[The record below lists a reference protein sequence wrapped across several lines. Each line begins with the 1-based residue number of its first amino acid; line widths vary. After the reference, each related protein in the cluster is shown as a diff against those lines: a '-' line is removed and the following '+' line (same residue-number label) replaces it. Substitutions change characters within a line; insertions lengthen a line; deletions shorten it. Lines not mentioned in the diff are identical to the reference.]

1 MRELLQKGIR
11 DHLLSLS
18 RGEYTAE
25 ELTRAF
31 LDHIAE
37 RNPEINA
44 FVYVD
49 GAGAIEAAK
58 ASDQRRAMGLTPRSL
73 EGIPFA
79 VKDNFCVRGMPTTC
93 ASRILENYIP
103 TYDATVVERLRDAGA
118 VLLGK
123 LNMDELAMGST
134 NEHSIFGSVRN
145 PNDLTRVAGGS
156 SGGSAAAIAADMA
169 VFTLGSDTGGSVRQ
183 PASFCGCVGF
193 KGTYGALSRYGL
205 IAFAPS
211 MDAVG
216 ILAHSTG
223 DVSTVFEVLRGVDA
237 HDATT
242 AELPLVSPS
251 YDRPLR
257 VGLVRELMES
267 DAVENAA
274 KEAVRRAAEVFA
286 ANGAVIQDVSL
297 PSPHRALASYCVL
310 SAVEAFS
317 NLARYDG
324 IRFGRRSENAKT
336 LGELY
341 SNTRSE
347 GFGNEVK
354 RRILFGACM
363 LEGERREVYLPRA
376 EYARYEVRSAM
387 HSMLEKYDLI
397 LGPTTPGAA
406 FPLGAGL
413 KPEQRREADLCA
425 VYANLAGL
433 PAISIPYGRTVEGLP
448 LGVHLTAGRGKEEL
462 LFFAAEMMEE
472 ASL

>member
-11 DHLLSLS
+11 EHLLSLA

-31 LDHIAE
+31 LDRIAA

-44 FVYVD
+44 FVLVD
-49 GAGAIEAAK
+49 EKGAIEAARE
-58 ASDQRRAMGLTPRSL
+58 SDRRRACGLTPRSL

-93 ASRILENYIP
+93 ASHILENYIP
-103 TYDATVVERLRDAGA
+103 TYDATVIARLRDAGA
-118 VLLGK
+118 ILLGK

-134 NEHSIFGSVRN
+134 NEHSIYGPVRN
-145 PNDLTRVAGGS
+145 PNDLTRVPGGS
-156 SGGSAAAIAADMA
+156 SGGSAAAVAADMA

-183 PASFCGCVGF
+183 PAAFCGCVGF

-216 ILAHSTG
+216 ILARSSE
-223 DVSTVFEVLRGVDA
+223 DVSAVFEDLRGVDE

-242 AELPLVSPS
+242 EELSPVPLS
-251 YDRPLR
+251 YDRPLC

-267 DAVENAA
+267 DAVEKEA

-286 ANGAVIQDVSL
+286 ANGAVIRDVRL

-324 IRFGRRSENAKT
+324 VRFGRRSERAAS
-336 LGELY
+336 LEELY
-341 SNTRSE
+341 SNTRAE

-363 LEGERREVYLPRA
+363 LQGERREVYLPRA

-433 PAISIPYGRTVEGLP
+433 PAISIPYGRTGEGLP

-462 LFFAAEMMEE
+462 LFFAAELMEE
-472 ASL
+472 AGI